1 MCTLFNKDDSTDTE
15 ARVLDLHLTIFNGF
29 VSSEIKLLI
38 FRVLDGD
45 VPRAPSYDVY
55 ISELIR
61 FTRVSS
67 NLADFN
73 ARNKTLTA

>member
-1 MCTLFNKDDSTDTE
+1 MCTLLNKDNSTDIE
-15 ARVLDLHLTIFNGF
+15 VKFFDLHLTISNGF

-38 FRVLDGD
+38 FRYLDGD

-61 FTRVSS
+61 FIRVSS
-67 NLADFN
+67 NLGDFN
-73 ARNKTLTA
+73 ARITTLTA